1 MNLIHGKRMNAE
13 QSKRELA
20 QIGES
25 VLRSLAAGRLARKDV
40 IAACDKLSRKLSEQE
55 HLALLVSSGMR
66 PELAKTELTAFK
78 SMLSRGYLERRVE
91 REFGDWTERTF
102 QPLDMDRSVRQ
113 KWAPLGVLLHISA
126 GNADALP
133 AYSVIEGL
141 LTENVN
147 ILKLPGDGDELSLR
161 ILEELIGIEPRIAEK
176 VFVFDTPS
184 DDIAAME
191 RLADAADAIV
201 VWGGDAAVSA
211 VRSMAKPD
219 TRIVEWGHKISF
231 AYVSGDEVSDG
242 ELTELARH
250 ICETNQLLCNSCQGI
265 YVDTD
270 SFEQVTAFAERFYP
284 ILERAAE
291 EDPLPDNPFRAAQA
305 TLALY
310 TEELEA
316 VHMKKRVFRGKRCG
330 VVAYGDSALTPSC
343 TARCVWVRALPG
355 ECILQTLKPYKN
367 HLQTAA
373 LVCGKGEIRKFEE
386 ALVAAGAV
394 RIVSVG
400 GISAHYCGMPHDGE
414 FALRRYMRIVSC
426 EYEGA
431 DGTGDRSNETK

>member
-1 MNLIHGKRMNAE
+1 MNLIHGKRMDAE

-20 QIGES
+20 QIGDS
-25 VLRSLAAGRLARKDV
+25 VLRSLAAGRLAREDV
-40 IAACDKLSRKLSEQE
+40 IAACDKLSRKLNEQE

-66 PELAKTELTAFK
+66 PELAKTELAVFK
-78 SMLSRGYLERRVE
+78 SMLSRGYLERLIE
-91 REFGDWTERTF
+91 REFGDWAERTL
-102 QPLDMDRSVRQ
+102 QPENFNRSVRQ
-113 KWAPLGVLLHISA
+113 KWAPLGALLHISA

-133 AYSVIEGL
+133 AFSVIEGL

-147 ILKLPGDGDELSLR
+147 ILKLPGGGDELSLL

-176 VFVFDTPS
+176 IFVFDTPS
-184 DDIAAME
+184 DDTAAME
-191 RLADAADAIV
+191 RLADAADAVV

-231 AYVSGDEVSDG
+231 AYVSGDGMPDG
-242 ELTELARH
+242 ELMELARH

-270 SFEQVTAFAERFYP
+270 SFEQVTAFAGRFYP

-291 EDPLPDNPFRAAQA
+291 EDPLPDDPFHAAQA

-310 TEELEA
+310 AEELES
-316 VHMKKRVFRGKRCG
+316 VHINKRVFRGKRCG

-343 TARCVWVRALPG
+343 APRCAWVRPLPG
-355 ECILQTLKPYKN
+355 ERILQTLKPYKN

-373 LVCGKGEIRKFEE
+373 LVSGKGKTRELEE
-386 ALVAAGAV
+386 ALVAAGVV
-394 RIVSVG
+394 RIVPAG
-400 GISAHYCGMPHDGE
+400 GMSAHYCGMPHDGE
-414 FALRRYMRIVSC
+414 FALRRYMKIVSC
-426 EYEGA
+426 EYEGT
-431 DGTGDRSNETK
+431 DGTGD